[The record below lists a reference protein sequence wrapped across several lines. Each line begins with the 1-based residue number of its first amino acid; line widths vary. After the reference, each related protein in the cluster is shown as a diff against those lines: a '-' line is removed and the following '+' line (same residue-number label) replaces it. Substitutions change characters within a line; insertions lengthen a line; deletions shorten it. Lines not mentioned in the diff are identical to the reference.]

1 MAADAGC
8 PDPPELVVPS
18 FMARSTDP
26 GKTTRYDLNFSVLA
40 AVDTQN
46 DDLEIKLEDFGV
58 PSSIS
63 SGSISITVDDVKSRR
78 HRRRMIIQDH
88 NFTPEDVAVSGENLI
103 ITIGDMFTRDDTK
116 EDFEIS
122 AGSEITITVV
132 IRQSAGISNP
142 TEAGG
147 YGPVVKITLAD
158 NFEVRL
164 G

>member
-1 MAADAGC
+1 
-8 PDPPELVVPS
+8 
-18 FMARSTDP
+18 MARSTDP
-26 GKTTRYDLNFSVLA
+26 GKTTRYDLNFSVLGT
-40 AVDTQN
+40 VDTQN

-63 SGSISITVDDVKSRR
+63 SGSISITVDDVKPDDLSVGGL
-78 HRRRMIIQDH
+78 IQDH

-122 AGSEITITVV
+122 AGSEITVV

-142 TEAGG
+142 TEAGK
-147 YGPVVKITLAD
+147 YGPVVKIRGNLSTIGMRRSRRSAMQR
-158 NFEVRL
+158 NIRNIRC
-164 G
+164 